1 METCFPAASPPS
13 LVALDFESTGAVPG
27 HADAPWQLGLVAFDL
42 RSDRPPL
49 LRDHLLHIPAGR
61 PFNPY
66 APGRHAQLRPQL
78 DAAPA
83 FHDLWPSLSPLLARG
98 QILVAHNA
106 STERRFLARLAP
118 LTPFPAWIDTLVL
131 ARAAFPALPSHALAD
146 VAAAADLL
154 PALDALLPGRTWHDA
169 LYDALAAAL
178 FLRWLAA
185 QPAWA
190 GLTLPALVRLSAAQP
205 SK

>member
-1 METCFPAASPPS
+1 METCFPASSFP
-13 LVALDFESTGAVPG
+13 LVALDFESTGSVPG
-27 HADAPWQLGLVAFDL
+27 HADDPWQLGLVAFDL
-42 RSDRPPL
+42 RGPRPPL

-83 FHDLWPSLSPLLARG
+83 FHDLWPGLAPLLARG
-98 QILVAHNA
+98 QVLVAHNA

-146 VAAAADLL
+146 VASAAGLL
-154 PALDALLPGRTWHDA
+154 PSLDALLPGRTWHDA

-190 GLTLPALVRLSAAQP
+190 SLPLPPFVRLSTDTP
-205 SK
+205 TR